1 MTLEVAIP
9 DTALID
15 CTDLRQKT
23 IKIGYFGRAFAVFKV
38 SRVVLYKT
46 GRLPRDQTRDLEL
59 LQGLLEYMDTPQY
72 LRKRIYPRTPMLK
85 YAGLLPPLRTR
96 SHPLGEETAPIS
108 EGDVRWGIQ
117 VRSGKID
124 IGLKQLVNYAADVS
138 EREPML
144 FRISKSRPKIVLEA
158 IERTDIGK
166 HWGWEVEKSESLIDE
181 LRKASGATRI
191 AFSRN
196 ATPYDRLASEVRST
210 VASTKSILAI
220 FGGPKRGILELVSED
235 KTLLKQHID
244 FWVNTIP
251 DQGTETVRLEEAL
264 WISLGILNSSLG
276 ATLTGL
282 GYYG

>member
-1 MTLEVAIP
+1 LTLEVAIP

-38 SRVVLYKT
+38 NRVVLYKT
-46 GRLPRDQTRDLEL
+46 GKLPRNQTRDLEL

-72 LRKRIYPRTPMLK
+72 LRRRIYPRTPMLK

-96 SHPLGEETAPIS
+96 SHPLGEETAPVS

-124 IGLKQLVNYAADVS
+124 IGLKQLVNYSESMS
-138 EREPML
+138 EREPAL
-144 FRISKSRPKIVLEA
+144 FRISKTRPKIVIEA
-158 IERTDIGK
+158 IERAEVGDY
-166 HWGWEVEKSESLIDE
+166 WGWETEQAGSLIDE
-181 LRKASGATRI
+181 LRKMSEATRI

-196 ATPYDRLASEVRST
+196 ATSYGRLESEVKST
-210 VASTKSILAI
+210 VVNTKSVLAI
-220 FGGPKRGILELVSED
+220 FGGPKRGILELVSEEKD
-235 KTLLKQHID
+235 LVKQHID

-264 WISLGILNSSLG
+264 WISLGILNSSVG
-276 ATLTGL
+276 SALTGQ
-282 GYYG
+282 GYHG